1 VGVCDYPDE
10 RVLCFYGGGREDERL
25 FFTLLQLMQEPQ
37 KSVRKGVRSVVFGPE
52 LTADSLAKRAMT
64 GGPFCKLNGR
74 HAASPSARSPSR
86 YQRRPHVVGSGL
98 SGLDPV
104 RFCDYCRGHAVT
116 SNVNGPPLA
125 CRGWEMA
132 RPSFL
137 NDPAHWRDRAEEART
152 RADQMSDPQCKSEML
167 RIAKDYE
174 LLAERAAERAW
185 GRSRKSD

>member
-1 VGVCDYPDE
+1 
-10 RVLCFYGGGREDERL
+10 
-25 FFTLLQLMQEPQ
+25 QEPQ

-74 HAASPSARSPSR
+74 HASSPSARSPSR

-125 CRGWEMA
+125 CRGWGIA
-132 RPSFL
+132 RPTFL
-137 NDPAHWRDRAEEART
+137 NEPADVRDRDDDART
-152 RADQMSDPQCKSEML
+152 RTRPMSPPQGTTAMP
-167 RIAKDYE
+167 RIAQHYK
-174 LLAERAAERAW
+174 LQA
-185 GRSRKSD
+185 